1 MKMENLSHFADTYPQ
16 LLEQIGAAL
25 EAGRQQVRRAANSGL
40 LMTYWGIGRHIV
52 EYEQAGEDRAI
63 YGAKLLARLS
73 RDLTLQHGKGFSRS
87 NVNYMRLFYKRFP
100 IVQTVSVQLEW
111 GHYCELLSLDDDL
124 ERNFYI
130 KQCEI
135 ERWSVLELRRQ
146 VKSML
151 FHRIALSKDKEGVLQ
166 LAREGQRVQKP
177 EDLLRNPFTL
187 EFLGIPEK
195 TRYKEKQLE
204 TRLISFLQDF
214 LLEMGKGFAFIGR
227 QYRIQIDGDFYR
239 VDLLFYHRILKCFVV
254 IDLKTGTANHGDIG
268 QMNMYLNYFKN
279 EENQPDDNE
288 PIGII
293 LAANK
298 SRLAI
303 EYALGGL
310 STQIFVSRYQLYLP
324 DRQLLEDKLRDLLG
338 Q

>member
-1 MKMENLSHFADTYPQ
+1 MENLPQSPETYPR

-25 EAGRQQVRRAANSGL
+25 EAGRLSVYQAANAAH
-40 LMTYWGIGRHIV
+40 MKTNWDIGRQIV
-52 EYEQAGEDRAI
+52 EYEQKGKDRAA
-63 YGAKLLARLS
+63 YGTKLLNQLS
-73 RDLTLQHGKGFSRS
+73 KDLTSLYGKGFGQS
-87 NVNYMRLFYKRFP
+87 NVYYMRQFYVRFP
-100 IVQTVSVQLEW
+100 IFQTSGKLEW
-111 GHYCELLSLDDDL
+111 GHYCELLSLEDDL
-124 ERNFYI
+124 ERSFYI
-130 KQCEI
+130 KQCDI
-135 ERWSVLELRRQ
+135 ESWSVRELRRQ

-151 FHRIALSKDKEGVLQ
+151 FHRIALSTDKEGILQ
-166 LAREGQRVQKP
+166 LARDGQRVQKP

-195 TRYKEKQLE
+195 TRYKEKDLE

-227 QYRIQIDGDFYR
+227 QYRIQIDGKFYR

-254 IDLKTGTANHGDIG
+254 IDLKTGTASHGDVG

-279 EENQPDDNE
+279 EENQSDDNE

-293 LAANK
+293 LAANRSK
-298 SRLAI
+298 LAI

-310 STQIFVSRYQLYLP
+310 SNQIFVSRYQLYLP
-324 DRQLLEDKLRDLLG
+324 DRQLLEEKLKELLG
-338 Q
+338 

>member
-1 MKMENLSHFADTYPQ
+1 MKTTICIHS
-16 LLEQIGAAL
+16 
-25 EAGRQQVRRAANSGL
+25 
-40 LMTYWGIGRHIV
+40 
-52 EYEQAGEDRAI
+52 
-63 YGAKLLARLS
+63 
-73 RDLTLQHGKGFSRS
+73 
-87 NVNYMRLFYKRFP
+87 
-100 IVQTVSVQLEW
+100 
-111 GHYCELLSLDDDL
+111 
-124 ERNFYI
+124 
-130 KQCEI
+130 
-135 ERWSVLELRRQ
+135 
-146 VKSML
+146 
-151 FHRIALSKDKEGVLQ
+151 
-166 LAREGQRVQKP
+166 
-177 EDLLRNPFTL
+177 FTHS
-187 EFLGIPEK
+187 FIHAWN
-195 TRYKEKQLE
+195 YKEKQLE

-254 IDLKTGTANHGDIG
+254 VDLKTGTASHGDVG

-298 SRLAI
+298 SQLAI

-324 DRQLLEDKLRDLLG
+324 DRQLLEDKLRDMLD

>member
-1 MKMENLSHFADTYPQ
+1 MENLPQSPETYPR

-25 EAGRQQVRRAANSGL
+25 EAGRLSVYQAANAAH
-40 LMTYWGIGRHIV
+40 MKTNWDIGRQIV
-52 EYEQAGEDRAI
+52 EYEQKGKDRAA
-63 YGAKLLARLS
+63 YGTKLLNQLS
-73 RDLTLQHGKGFSRS
+73 KDLTSLYGKGFGQS
-87 NVNYMRLFYKRFP
+87 NVYYMRQFYVRFP
-100 IVQTVSVQLEW
+100 IFQTSGKLEW
-111 GHYCELLSLDDDL
+111 GHYCELLSLEDDL
-124 ERNFYI
+124 ERSFYI
-130 KQCEI
+130 KQCDI
-135 ERWSVLELRRQ
+135 ESWSVRELRRQ

-151 FHRIALSKDKEGVLQ
+151 FHRIALSTDKEGILQ
-166 LAREGQRVQKP
+166 LARDGQRVQKP

-195 TRYKEKQLE
+195 TRYKEKDLE

-227 QYRIQIDGDFYR
+227 QYRIQIDGKFYR

-254 IDLKTGTANHGDIG
+254 IDLKTGTASHGDVG

-279 EENQPDDNE
+279 EENQSDDNE

-293 LAANK
+293 LAANRSK
-298 SRLAI
+298 LAI

-310 STQIFVSRYQLYLP
+310 SNQIFVSRYQLYLP
-324 DRQLLEDKLRDLLG
+324 DRQLLEEKLKDLLG
-338 Q
+338 

>member
-1 MKMENLSHFADTYPQ
+1 MKMENLPQSPETYPR

-25 EAGRQQVRRAANSGL
+25 EAGRLSVYQAANAAHL
-40 LMTYWGIGRHIV
+40 RTNWDIGRQIV
-52 EYEQAGEDRAI
+52 EYEQKGKDRAA
-63 YGAKLLARLS
+63 YGTKLLNQLS
-73 RDLTLQHGKGFSRS
+73 KDLTSLYGKGFGQS
-87 NVNYMRLFYKRFP
+87 NVYYMRQFYVRFP
-100 IVQTVSVQLEW
+100 IFQTSGKLEW
-111 GHYCELLSLDDDL
+111 GHYCELLSLEDDL
-124 ERNFYI
+124 ERSFYI
-130 KQCEI
+130 KQCDI
-135 ERWSVLELRRQ
+135 ESWSVRELRRQ

-151 FHRIALSKDKEGVLQ
+151 FHRIALSTDKEGILQ
-166 LAREGQRVQKP
+166 LARDGQRVQKP

-195 TRYKEKQLE
+195 TRYKEKDLE

-227 QYRIQIDGDFYR
+227 QYRIQIDGKFYR

-254 IDLKTGTANHGDIG
+254 IDLKTGTASHGDVG

-279 EENQPDDNE
+279 EENQSDDNE

-293 LAANK
+293 LAANRSK
-298 SRLAI
+298 LAI

-310 STQIFVSRYQLYLP
+310 SNQIFVSRYQLYLP
-324 DRQLLEDKLRDLLG
+324 DRQLLEEKLKDLLG
-338 Q
+338 

>member
-1 MKMENLSHFADTYPQ
+1 MKMENLPQSPETYPR

-25 EAGRQQVRRAANSGL
+25 EAGRLSVYQAANAAH
-40 LMTYWGIGRHIV
+40 MKTNWDIGRQIV
-52 EYEQAGEDRAI
+52 EYEQKGKDRAA
-63 YGAKLLARLS
+63 YGTKLLNQLS
-73 RDLTLQHGKGFSRS
+73 KDLTSLYGKGFGQS
-87 NVNYMRLFYKRFP
+87 NVYYMRQFYVRFP
-100 IVQTVSVQLEW
+100 IFQTSGKLEW
-111 GHYCELLSLDDDL
+111 GHYCELLSLEDDL
-124 ERNFYI
+124 ERSFYI
-130 KQCEI
+130 KQCDI
-135 ERWSVLELRRQ
+135 ESWSVRELRRQ

-151 FHRIALSKDKEGVLQ
+151 FHRIALSTDKEGILQ
-166 LAREGQRVQKP
+166 LARDGQRVQKP

-195 TRYKEKQLE
+195 TRYKEKDLE

-227 QYRIQIDGDFYR
+227 QYRIQIDGKFYR

-254 IDLKTGTANHGDIG
+254 IDLKTGTASHGDVG

-279 EENQPDDNE
+279 EENQSDDNE

-293 LAANK
+293 LAANRSK
-298 SRLAI
+298 LAI

-310 STQIFVSRYQLYLP
+310 SNQIFVSRYQLYLP
-324 DRQLLEDKLRDLLG
+324 DRQLLEEKLKELLG
-338 Q
+338 

>member
-1 MKMENLSHFADTYPQ
+1 MKMENLPQFPETYPR

-25 EAGRQQVRRAANSGL
+25 EAGRLSVYQAANAAH
-40 LMTYWGIGRHIV
+40 MKTNWDIGRQIV
-52 EYEQAGEDRAI
+52 EYEQKGKDRAA
-63 YGAKLLARLS
+63 YGTKLLNQLS
-73 RDLTLQHGKGFSRS
+73 KDLTSLYGKGFGQS
-87 NVNYMRLFYKRFP
+87 NVYYMRQFYVRFP
-100 IVQTVSVQLEW
+100 IFQTSGKLEW
-111 GHYCELLSLDDDL
+111 GHYCELLSLEDDL
-124 ERNFYI
+124 ERSFYI
-130 KQCEI
+130 KQCDI
-135 ERWSVLELRRQ
+135 ESWSVRELRRQ

-151 FHRIALSKDKEGVLQ
+151 FHRIALSTDKEGILQ
-166 LAREGQRVQKP
+166 LARDGQRVQKP

-195 TRYKEKQLE
+195 TRYKEKDLE

-227 QYRIQIDGDFYR
+227 QYRIQIDGKFYR

-254 IDLKTGTANHGDIG
+254 IDLKTGTASHGDVG

-279 EENQPDDNE
+279 EENQSDDNE

-293 LAANK
+293 LAANRSK
-298 SRLAI
+298 LAI

-310 STQIFVSRYQLYLP
+310 SNQIFVSRYQLYLP
-324 DRQLLEDKLRDLLG
+324 DRQLLEEKLKELLG
-338 Q
+338 

>member
-1 MKMENLSHFADTYPQ
+1 MENLPQSPETYPR

-25 EAGRQQVRRAANSGL
+25 EAGRLSVYQAANAAHL
-40 LMTYWGIGRHIV
+40 RTNWDIGRQIV
-52 EYEQAGEDRAI
+52 EYEQKGKDRAA
-63 YGAKLLARLS
+63 YGTKLLNQLS
-73 RDLTLQHGKGFSRS
+73 KDLTSLYGKGFGQS
-87 NVNYMRLFYKRFP
+87 NVYYMRQFYVRFP
-100 IVQTVSVQLEW
+100 IFQTSGKLEW
-111 GHYCELLSLDDDL
+111 GHYCELLSLEDDL
-124 ERNFYI
+124 ERSFYI
-130 KQCEI
+130 KQCDI
-135 ERWSVLELRRQ
+135 ESWSVRELRRQ

-151 FHRIALSKDKEGVLQ
+151 FHRIALSTDKEGILQ
-166 LAREGQRVQKP
+166 LARDGQRVQKP

-195 TRYKEKQLE
+195 TRYKEKDLE

-227 QYRIQIDGDFYR
+227 QYRIQIDGKFYR

-254 IDLKTGTANHGDIG
+254 IDLKTGTASHGDVG

-279 EENQPDDNE
+279 EENQSDDNE

-293 LAANK
+293 LAANRSK
-298 SRLAI
+298 LAI

-310 STQIFVSRYQLYLP
+310 SNQIFVSRYQLYLP
-324 DRQLLEDKLRDLLG
+324 DRQLLEEKLKELLG
-338 Q
+338 